1 MTKHSDG
8 RSNINMIGAED
19 VSKISF
25 HESRINNNNATP
37 PDQMSPI
44 GHPNQNFDQRSSNN
58 FIQNNL
64 QQLESEPKLRKK
76 NTLKYVPEVKRSID
90 KDDIKR
96 SSEEIEYN
104 PNSPSR
110 VRGAV

>member
-1 MTKHSDG
+1 M
-8 RSNINMIGAED
+8 ED

-25 HESRINNNNATP
+25 HESRAHNNATP

-44 GHPNQNFDQRSSNN
+44 GHPNQNIDKRSSNN
-58 FIQNNL
+58 FMHTGL

-76 NTLKYVPEVKRSID
+76 NTTLKFVPEVKRSID
-90 KDDIKR
+90 KDDNKR
-96 SSEEIEYN
+96 SAEDIQYD

>member
-1 MTKHSDG
+1 LKQKS
-8 RSNINMIGAED
+8 RSD

-25 HESRINNNNATP
+25 HESKMHKGQESP
-37 PDQMSPI
+37 EQMSPI
-44 GHPNQNFDQRSSNN
+44 VHPNQNLDQKSSNN
-58 FIQNNL
+58 FIQNSL

-76 NTLKYVPEVKRSID
+76 NTLKFVPEVKRSID
-90 KDDIKR
+90 KEDIKR
-96 SSEEIEYN
+96 SSEEIAYD

>member
-1 MTKHSDG
+1 
-8 RSNINMIGAED
+8 MIGMED

-25 HESRINNNNATP
+25 HESRAHNNTTP

-44 GHPNQNFDQRSSNN
+44 HHNQNFDKKNSNN
-58 FIQNNL
+58 FIHNGL

-76 NTLKYVPEVKRSID
+76 NTTLKFVPEVKRSID
-90 KDDIKR
+90 KEDVKR
-96 SSEEIEYN
+96 SAEDIQYD